1 MQLRGALYVKRLT
14 PESLATV
21 DAAAQFAVTMGMTIG
36 APTDLFNATF
46 HFELAFILLEI
57 SVAVLA
63 MYYWGVILKRY
74 SAYVTSQVVIPET
87 RALLWGSVFTCIC
100 INGLLTM
107 KLLLVTIVYV
117 RNFLYPGRG
126 ALILLFVVVNI
137 LVSCH
142 NAKTTLPL
150 YSRVSVPRSL
160 QLVLNILTLC
170 QCKKKVKTLLQ
181 LYSIFHVSYC
191 IPLASVHLVV
201 TVLAIL
207 QDPMQNGMEV
217 LTLFGVLLSGTSLFA
232 MILSFDPIITMN
244 FTHFKEKLK
253 KCLQVCVKW
262 MYIMLVL
269 TMLSFFA
276 AVVLGLICLDIRS
289 NFYCHYKFSHYLWY
303 YLSPVLFGLL
313 SWVIRV
319 YVLHFKN
326 YFARKMS
333 DSE

>member
-21 DAAAQFAVTMGMTIG
+21 DAVAQFAVTMGMTVG

-57 SVAVLA
+57 SVAILA
-63 MYYWGVILKRY
+63 MYYWGVILNRY
-74 SAYVTSQVVIPET
+74 STFVTSQVVIPEK
-87 RALLWGSVFTCIC
+87 RALLWGSVFTCIM
-100 INGLLTM
+100 INGVLTL
-107 KLLLVTIVYV
+107 KLLLVTIVYI
-117 RNFLYPGRG
+117 RNSLYPARG
-126 ALILLFVVVNI
+126 ALILLFVVVNV

-142 NAKTTLPL
+142 NAKTTLHL

-160 QLVLNILTLC
+160 QLVLNAVTLC
-170 QCKKKVKTLLQ
+170 QCKKKVKILLQ
-181 LYSIFHVSYC
+181 LHSIFNVSYC
-191 IPLASVHLVV
+191 IPVASVHLVV

-217 LTLFGVLLSGTSLFA
+217 LTLFGIVVSGICFFA
-232 MILSFDPIITMN
+232 MILSFDPILTMN

-253 KCLQVCVKW
+253 KCLHVCVKW

-269 TMLSFFA
+269 EMLTFFA
-276 AVVLGLICLDIRS
+276 AVILGLICLDIRS
-289 NFYCHYKFSHYLWY
+289 NFYCHYKISHYLWY

-319 YVLHFKN
+319 YMLHFKN